1 MTVMNRRMSDSE
13 DYEDFGSGDESWD
26 EFEEDIELDKADSVD
41 AIENLQCLFLRYS
54 YLLLLIYKLMFS
66 SQLFKSKIEK
76 EAASFASSRK
86 ISVSVAKTILMK
98 SKWNTTTASKL
109 LSNSKYGDK
118 LVRSRKSH
126 CDGKSVINRNNF
138 VEIDQNLTRIE
149 ISSL

>member
-1 MTVMNRRMSDSE
+1 
-13 DYEDFGSGDESWD
+13 
-26 EFEEDIELDKADSVD
+26 L
-41 AIENLQCLFLRYS
+41 
-54 YLLLLIYKLMFS
+54 FS

-98 SKWNTTTASKL
+98 TKWNTPTASKL

-126 CDGKSVINRNNF
+126 CDGKSENFWQPVFKQKQPQRQVFQLKIWTGYNREVDRFQTEKQSRVKRQDTEPMTVFQTGQETVLRGKKLSFEARNCPA
-138 VEIDQNLTRIE
+138 
-149 ISSL
+149 